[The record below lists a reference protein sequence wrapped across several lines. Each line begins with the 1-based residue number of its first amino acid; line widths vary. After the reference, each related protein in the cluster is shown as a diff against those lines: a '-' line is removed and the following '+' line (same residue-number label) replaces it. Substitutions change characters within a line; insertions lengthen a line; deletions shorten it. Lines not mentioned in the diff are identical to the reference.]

1 MDIDGDFRGEGFV
14 DRGRYQAVLRPVS
27 KDWLTGVERAT
38 NAWLVEKKIAL
49 DMRENSLVTT
59 NDRRV
64 RLIRHANEHGSGFRL
79 SMDEETPNGRFITTI
94 LAVADKDD
102 PWLMVR
108 VLNDKNAVVP
118 SPRLARDILSNLKF
132 HDGLARVG
140 APITVTTDQ
149 IDALIDRLNDPSRR
163 GAVFA
168 IGTSDRIRPTE
179 FESKLVPWFRD
190 AIGMGQAVILTPE
203 ATEEFAKR
211 AGSFA
216 IPEAAIRT
224 FGPGLSLDQQTT
236 AKRHRILGTTTLATT
251 ADRRIRALLGYFART
266 QANRSV
272 MPATVVRWQ
281 RTFDHALNESIH
293 KRLIVAPGEK
303 KQIDQAAVGF
313 DEADRIKQ
321 LLGLEDLEDATL
333 LSLVDA
339 ATRPHADPGVLDE
352 QAQRIAELQR
362 RVDLQD
368 DDLTSAKK
376 ELGGLIDEARDAA
389 DRASDAEDR
398 LRRLERAVRSNNL
411 DLWSLEAQSD
421 SLPPEAPD
429 TPTSWIDLWIRKD
442 QWAAFGVII
451 TAARDPFDDMDEID
465 LDGRALDAAYEGLR
479 SLAGYA
485 RARNTSEH
493 DGDYSAYLTAQPVG
507 YPTYPL
513 NRYAFTETKWTKDRH
528 GAERIFPVPDW
539 VDKSGERAMHAH
551 LKLTRLA
558 NKDPRLHFIDAMSN
572 DNLYKVVVGYIGPHL
587 TNRATSRL
595 N

>member
-1 MDIDGDFRGEGFV
+1 MNIKGDFQSEGFV
-14 DRGRYQAVLRPVS
+14 DRGRYQAVLQPVGQG
-27 KDWLTGVERAT
+27 WLTGVERAT
-38 NAWLVEKKIAL
+38 NAWLAEKKLAL
-49 DMRENSLVTT
+49 NIGENSLVTT
-59 NDRRV
+59 SNRRV
-64 RLIRHANEHGSGFRL
+64 RVIRHTNEHGSGFRL
-79 SMDEETPNGRFITTI
+79 SMDEETPNGRFITTV
-94 LAVADKDD
+94 LAVADEDD
-102 PWLMVR
+102 PWLLIR

-118 SPRLARDILSNLKF
+118 SPRLARGILATLDL
-132 HDGLARVG
+132 HDGFARVG
-140 APITVTTDQ
+140 APITVDTEQ
-149 IDALIDRLNDPSRR
+149 VGALIDRLNDPSRR

-168 IGTSDRIRPTE
+168 IGTSDRIRPRE

-190 AIGMGQAVILTPE
+190 TIGMAQAVVLTPN
-203 ATEEFAKR
+203 ATAEFAKR

-216 IPEAAIRT
+216 VPEAAIRT
-224 FGPGLSLDQQTT
+224 FGPGLRLDQQST
-236 AKRHRILGTTTLATT
+236 ARRHRILGTTTLATT
-251 ADRRIRALLGYFART
+251 VDGRIRALLGYFART
-266 QANRSV
+266 QADRSV
-272 MPATVVRWQ
+272 LPATVVRWQ

-293 KRLIVAPGEK
+293 DRLIIMPGEK
-303 KQIDQAAVGF
+303 KQIDQTGAAF

-321 LLGLEDLEDATL
+321 LLGLDDLEDATL
-333 LSLVDA
+333 LSLVEA
-339 ATRPHADPGVLDE
+339 ATRPHADPQVLDE

-368 DDLTSAKK
+368 DDLTSAKE

-398 LRRLERAVRSNNL
+398 LRRLERAVRSNGL

-421 SLPPEAPD
+421 ALPPEAPD
-429 TPTSWIDLWIRKD
+429 APTSWADLWARRD
-442 QWAAFGVII
+442 QWAAFHVII
-451 TAARDPFDDMDEID
+451 TALRDPFDDMDEID

-485 RARNTSEH
+485 RARNAKEH
-493 DGDYSAYLTAQPVG
+493 DSDYSAYLAAQIVG

-528 GAERIFPVPDW
+528 GAERIFSVPEW

-551 LKLTRLA
+551 LKLTKLA
-558 NKDPRLHFIDAMSN
+558 NKDPRLHFVDAVSK
-572 DNLYKVVVGYIGPHL
+572 DELYKVIVGYIGPHL